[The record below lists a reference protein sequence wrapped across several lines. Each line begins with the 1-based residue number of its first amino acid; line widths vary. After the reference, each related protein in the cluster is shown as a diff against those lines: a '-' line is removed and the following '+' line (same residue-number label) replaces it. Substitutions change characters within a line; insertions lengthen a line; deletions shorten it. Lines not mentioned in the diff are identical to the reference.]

1 MSSNSFWRNFRL
13 SRFSWTKNPILPLY
27 NFPVRRSMGS
37 SAPTGRLSLSQ
48 RVKDLTK
55 KYGWWALGVYL
66 GISAID
72 FGISF
77 AFVRTLGTEKIG
89 YIEQSVVGSLRRFF
103 NWEPNEVPS
112 PDEPQTY
119 HSSIWTEMV
128 VAYGIHKALIV
139 ARLPI
144 TAAIVPPLV
153 KRFRGRNMRLR

>member
-1 MSSNSFWRNFRL
+1 MSSNNFWRSFRL
-13 SRFSWTKNPILPLY
+13 SRFSWVKNPILPLY
-27 NFPVRRSMGS
+27 TSPVRRSMAS
-37 SAPTGRLSLSQ
+37 NSPTGRLSLSQ

-66 GISAID
+66 GISAVD
-72 FGISF
+72 FGLSF
-77 AFVRTLGTEKIG
+77 ALVRTLGTEKIG
-89 YIEQSVVGSLRRFF
+89 YIEHSVVGSLRSLF
-103 NWEPNEVPS
+103 NMESTEIPS
-112 PDEPQTY
+112 SDESQTY
-119 HSSIWTEMV
+119 HSSIWTEIA